1 MQKKRGSSLQA
12 KNPSNRKPITLR
24 HGGRSADDG
33 GGAHLAPEP
42 GQVGAGILRPGVDE
56 QQRGAGAAS
65 ERPRGERVREV
76 HTRREQHPV
85 HREAQARRELEVG
98 DPGARLEAGGAAEA
112 HDVPDAGGAELALHR
127 GGDRGGAADDDRPG
141 VPARAN

>member
-12 KNPSNRKPITLR
+12 KNPSNRLPVALG
-24 HGGRSADDG
+24 HGGGSTDDG

-42 GQVGAGILRPGVDE
+42 GQVGAGKLRPGVHQ
-56 QQRGAGAAS
+56 QQRRTRAS
-65 ERPRGERVREV
+65 SQGSSRECIGEVFARC
-76 HTRREQHPV
+76 QHDAV
-85 HREAQARRELEVG
+85 HRKAQSRLKFKVG
-98 DPGARLEAGGAAEA
+98 DHGARLEAGGAAEA